1 MNPNGNQKFGKRSK
15 VLMDSMLSIE
25 DLESG
30 YGPMQVLWKPSLIV
44 NKGSITS
51 LLGPNGVGKSTL
63 LYTVLGSVEPWS
75 GKIFYEDEE
84 ITHFPTHKKVDL
96 GISLVPEG
104 KHLFGGMT
112 VHENLIMGA
121 YRKEATKNI
130 SESLDLVYSLFPIL
144 KERDKQQ
151 AGTLSGGQQQMV
163 TIARALMSKPK
174 LIMLDEPSQG
184 LAPKLVGEVF
194 ETVEKLQ
201 TEVGL
206 TILLVEQNAE
216 ASLDAANYVYIMH
229 EGQIKAE
236 GTPEKIKGS
245 SDIRE
250 AYLGI

>member
-1 MNPNGNQKFGKRSK
+1 M
-15 VLMDSMLSIE
+15 MDRMLRLE

-30 YGPMQVLWKPSLIV
+30 YGPMQVLWKPSLDV
-44 NKGSITS
+44 EKGSVTS

-63 LYTVLGSVEPWS
+63 LSTVLGSVEPWD
-75 GKIFYEDEE
+75 GKIIYEDEE
-84 ITHFPTHKKVDL
+84 ITHLPSHKKVDL

-121 YRKEATKNI
+121 YRKEAMKNI
-130 SESLDLVYSLFPIL
+130 NESLDLVYSLFPIL
-144 KERDKQQ
+144 KERDRQQ
-151 AGTLSGGQQQMV
+151 AGTMSGGQQQMV
-163 TIARALMSKPK
+163 TIARALMAKPK

-184 LAPKLVGEVF
+184 LAPILVGEVF
-194 ETVEKLQ
+194 KTVEKLQ
-201 TEVGL
+201 AEVGL

-216 ASLDAANYVYIMH
+216 ASLNAANYVYIMH

-236 GTPEKIKGS
+236 GTPDKIKGS